1 MIAIS
6 LPCGGVL
13 CCSTHSSLLFASVSQ
28 ESVVSGEKPSVRG
41 NSWVVSGVCGVYV
54 GNESILMAHLTR
66 AHRNGSDGVE
76 DCGGDT
82 DETWD
87 G

>member
-1 MIAIS
+1 MVVYCVVKPIALS
-6 LPCGGVL
+6 P
-13 CCSTHSSLLFASVSQ
+13 FASVSQ
-28 ESVVSGEKPSVRG
+28 ESVVSDEVARVRG
-41 NSWVVSGVCGVYV
+41 YNKVVYGVCGVYV

-66 AHRNGSDGVE
+66 ANRNGSSCLSRCE
-76 DCGGDT
+76 DT